1 MARLSLLYAFLIITA
16 TWRVSQAKQETFFL
30 PDNNAAQ
37 LYFTDTLLP
46 PQLLSYV
53 DEIRQNGT
61 IPGISIGVVRLG
73 KNKEPIIQLA
83 SSGRKTEEGNGHDLT
98 PDTLFCLASCSKA
111 FLATSVGLLMEDYAT
126 AQNVTPLPSGL
137 TRFDWD
143 TKVIDIV
150 PKELEWGLH
159 DIGGDDWATRK
170 ASIADILGHVS
181 GLPRH
186 DHSYRLGDTP
196 EDIVRRMRLLRTSY
210 ELREIWSYNN
220 QFYVLGAYLVSHYAN
235 TSYSDFVERRL
246 FKPLGMTTSTF
257 SPSAANSSG
266 LLTDTWAK
274 FGRQIPFWFD
284 DSVGELKA
292 GAGGVISSAQDMV
305 KWLAVLLN
313 EGQHPATNKTV
324 IPKSVFDAVTT
335 SRWIVSGKPA
345 GPIRDSIV
353 GYGMGWM
360 RSNYGDVEVVEH
372 TGGIPGFSTLV
383 AFVPQRNLGVVILS
397 NANEKAVWNSKILMR
412 ILDDVLG
419 SKTSMTAVYSS
430 QAEAERSPTM
440 ELTSPSLALE
450 DYTGLYTAPGY
461 LPIRLCSKE
470 IHSKHCR
477 DVISDFAAIH
487 NSSTLESSLYAAFP
501 AVWASHVRL
510 SHFSG
515 DVFNIT
521 FTALFPNGY
530 GQNTTAFETAETGE
544 SEGWVEFKV
553 AKGEVEGFSLV
564 IDHAAYESRK
574 RKIGS
579 ELTETGDAWF
589 AKA

>member
-1 MARLSLLYAFLIITA
+1 M
-16 TWRVSQAKQETFFL
+16 EG
-30 PDNNAAQ
+30 
-37 LYFTDTLLP
+37 
-46 PQLLSYV
+46 LLSYV

-73 KNKEPIIQLA
+73 ENKEPIIQLA

-126 AQNVTPLPSGL
+126 AKNVTPLPSGL

-150 PKELEWGLH
+150 PKELQWGLH

-186 DHSYRLGDTP
+186 DHSYRPSDAL

-210 ELREIWSYNN
+210 ELREKFSYNN
-220 QFYVLGAYLVSHYAN
+220 QLYMLGAYLVSHYAN
-235 TSYSDFVERRL
+235 TSYPDFVEDRL
-246 FKPLGMTTSTF
+246 FRPLGMRSSTF
-257 SPSAANSSG
+257 SYSVANTSG
-266 LLTDTWAK
+266 LLTDSWAG
-274 FGRQIPFWFD
+274 FGRRIPFWLD
-284 DSVGELKA
+284 DSVREFKA
-292 GAGGVISSAQDMV
+292 GAGGVISSAEDMV

-313 EGQHPATNKTV
+313 GGQDPATNKTV
-324 IPKSVFDAVTT
+324 IPKNVFDAVTT

-345 GPIRDSIV
+345 GPLRDSIA

-372 TGGIPGFSTLV
+372 TGGNPGFSALV
-383 AFVPQRNLGVVILS
+383 AFLPKHNLGVVILS
-397 NANEKAVWNSKILMR
+397 NADEKAPWNFKIFTR

-419 SKTSMTAVYSS
+419 TRMSKTLVESS
-430 QAEAERSPTM
+430 DAEVDQ
-440 ELTSPSLALE
+440 LTVTSYKSPSLKLE

-461 LPIRLCSKE
+461 LPIRLCSTS
-470 IHSKHCR
+470 IYSKDCR
-477 DVISDFAAIH
+477 DIISDFATLH
-487 NSSTLESSLYAAFP
+487 NASTLESTLYAAFP
-501 AVWASHVRL
+501 NVWASHVRL
-510 SHFSG
+510 DHFSG

-544 SEGWVEFKV
+544 SEGWVEFKMTQ
-553 AKGEVEGFSLV
+553 GEVEGFSLV
-564 IDHAAYESRK
+564 IDHAAYESRT

-579 ELTETGDAWF
+579 ELIETGDAWF

>member
-1 MARLSLLYAFLIITA
+1 M
-16 TWRVSQAKQETFFL
+16 
-30 PDNNAAQ
+30 
-37 LYFTDTLLP
+37 
-46 PQLLSYV
+46 

-61 IPGISIGVVRLG
+61 IPGISVGVVRLAE
-73 KNKEPIIQLA
+73 NKEPIIQLA
-83 SSGRKTEEGNGHDLT
+83 SSGRKTEEGNGLDLS
-98 PDTLFCLASCSKA
+98 PDTLFCIASCSKA
-111 FLATSVGLLMEDYAT
+111 FLATSIGLLMEDYAT
-126 AQNVTPLPSGL
+126 AKNVTPLPSGL
-137 TRFDWD
+137 ARFNWD
-143 TKVIDIV
+143 TKVVDVV
-150 PKELEWGLH
+150 PEELQWGLH

-186 DHSYRLGDTP
+186 DHSYRPSDAL

-210 ELREIWSYNN
+210 ELREKFSYNN
-220 QFYVLGAYLVSHYAN
+220 QLYMLGAYLVSHYAN
-235 TSYSDFVERRL
+235 TSYPDFVEDRL
-246 FKPLGMTTSTF
+246 FRPLGMRTSTF
-257 SPSAANSSG
+257 SYSVANTSG
-266 LLTDTWAK
+266 LLTDSWTG
-274 FGRQIPFWFD
+274 FGRRIPFWLD
-284 DSVGELKA
+284 DSVREFKA

-313 EGQHPATNKTV
+313 EGQDPATNKTV

-372 TGGIPGFSTLV
+372 TGGNPGFSALV
-383 AFVPQRNLGVVILS
+383 AFLPKHNLGVVILS
-397 NANEKAVWNSKILMR
+397 NADEKAPWNFKIFTR

-419 SKTSMTAVYSS
+419 TRMSKTLVESSKTEVEQLTATSYK
-430 QAEAERSPTM
+430 
-440 ELTSPSLALE
+440 SPSLKLE

-461 LPIRLCSKE
+461 LPIRLCSTS
-470 IHSKHCR
+470 IYSKYCR
-477 DVISDFAAIH
+477 DIISDFATLH
-487 NSSTLESSLYAAFP
+487 NASTLENTLYATFP
-501 AVWASHVRL
+501 NVWASHVRL
-510 SHFSG
+510 DHFSG

-521 FTALFPNGY
+521 FTALFPSGY

-564 IDHAAYESRK
+564 IDHAAHESRT